1 MALMKLRE
9 AQAALIS
16 ERDRVES
23 RMRVVPDEVR
33 ETWERRARDLN
44 RRIAHLTVQITR
56 MAYEQKYQLA
66 TA

>member
-1 MALMKLRE
+1 MVLIKLRE

-16 ERDRVES
+16 ERNHVEL
-23 RMRVVPDEVR
+23 RLRVVPDGVR

-56 MAYEQKYQLA
+56 MSHEKKYQLA